1 MDHDA
6 HPSIYSFIFV
16 NGREEK
22 EKKMNKHSMEI
33 FQLRAVTVEV
43 SVFAF
48 SYSQGVPK
56 AS

>member
-16 NGREEK
+16 KGREEK